1 MLKQPMTYKV
11 NFLNT
16 KSTYSTHC
24 EFSQLPNDKIVSI
37 ELCVLNNKRIVL
49 EGFEKY
55 LIISTKYKFLSSTKK
70 DLKGSETNF
79 HLIDS
84 INILGKAKNE
94 VFQISFHRKGKV
106 FQCKNEFS
114 QWRPLV
120 LKPLKASET
129 NFHLKNKGFAKTK
142 SLLKPLLNKK
152 FKIEY
157 SNAKRWSIEY
167 SKAQNIDE
175 KLWRIGDLKD
185 KPRIFVANT
194 KI

>member
-120 LKPLKASET
+120 LKPIS
-129 NFHLKNKGFAKTK
+129 NKGFAKTK

-185 KPRIFVANT
+185 KPRIFVAH
-194 KI
+194 

>member
-1 MLKQPMTYKV
+1 MIMPPMSYKV

-24 EFSQLPNDKIVSI
+24 EFSKLPSAKIVSI
-37 ELCVLNNKRIVL
+37 ELFVLNNKRIVL

-70 DLKGSETNF
+70 D
-79 HLIDS
+79 LIDS

-129 NFHLKNKGFAKTK
+129 NFHLKNKGFAKTDK
-142 SLLKPLLNKK
+142 TLVKPLLNKK
-152 FKIEY
+152 FV
-157 SNAKRWSIEY
+157 IEY
-167 SKAQNIDE
+167 SKTQNIDE

-185 KPRIFVANT
+185 KPRIFVVIT
-194 KI
+194 

>member
-1 MLKQPMTYKV
+1 MLKHQPMTYKV

-24 EFSQLPNDKIVSI
+24 EFSKLPSAKIKSI
-37 ELCVLNNKRIVL
+37 ELFVLNNKRIVL

-129 NFHLKNKGFAKTK
+129 NFHLKNKGFAKTDK
-142 SLLKPLLNKK
+142 TLVKPLLNKK
-152 FKIEY
+152 FV
-157 SNAKRWSIEY
+157 IEY
-167 SKAQNIDE
+167 SKTQNIDE

-185 KPRIFVANT
+185 KPRIFVVIT
-194 KI
+194 

>member
-1 MLKQPMTYKV
+1 MIMPPMSYKV

-24 EFSQLPNDKIVSI
+24 EFSKLPSAKIVSI
-37 ELCVLNNKRIVL
+37 ELFVLNNKRIVL

-70 DLKGSETNF
+70 D
-79 HLIDS
+79 LIDS

-120 LKPLKASET
+120 LKPIKASET
-129 NFHLKNKGFAKTK
+129 NFHLSNKGFAKTK

-185 KPRIFVANT
+185 KPRIFVAH
-194 KI
+194 